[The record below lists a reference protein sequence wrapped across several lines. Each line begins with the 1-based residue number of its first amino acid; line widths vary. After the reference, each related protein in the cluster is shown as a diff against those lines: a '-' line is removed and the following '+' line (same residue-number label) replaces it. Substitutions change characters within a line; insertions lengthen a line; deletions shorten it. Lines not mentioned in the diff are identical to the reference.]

1 MFYMP
6 SGGELLAVLT
16 ILAAIFVTAILVV
29 LKLCGVLLLSWGWI
43 LAPVPVAL
51 VLVLLCVII
60 RSI

>member
-1 MFYMP
+1 MIYFP

-16 ILAAIFVTAILVV
+16 MLAAVIVTAFLSV
-29 LKLCGVLLLSWGWI
+29 LKLCGVLLLSWALI

-51 VLVLLCVII
+51 VLVLLCVVI